1 MSGTASVSSIQ
12 WTGATPTAVRQVSE
26 APVSFNLAQNYP
38 NPFNPSTMIRFSL
51 PERQTVSLRVYNL
64 LGEEVASLVNETLT
78 AGEHVVEFNAQGL
91 ASGMYLYKLQA
102 GSLTQTK
109 RMLLVR

>member
-1 MSGTASVSSIQ
+1 
-12 WTGATPTAVRQVSE
+12 
-26 APVSFNLAQNYP
+26 
-38 NPFNPSTMIRFSL
+38 
-51 PERQTVSLRVYNL
+51 
-64 LGEEVASLVNETLT
+64 
-78 AGEHVVEFNAQGL
+78 VVEFNAQGL